1 MKFIPVTRS
10 FFLWQEISS
19 CDKKFL
25 TMAWNFF
32 PCQDISSCN
41 RTFLPLTRNFILWQ
55 EISSCDKK
63 FLTFFLWQEISSN
76 AKEFLSVTG
85 HLCLWQEIPFCP
97 WYKSFLSVTR
107 NFFLWQET
115 ISCMLCVIDRRN
127 PSFDR
132 KCGNTLKSNS
142 HQNSVNCCQNLLPL
156 TRNFF
161 LWQIFFSYDKKCV
174 PLKRDFFFKPPG

>member
-1 MKFIPVTRS
+1 MPKKFFLWKNISDSNKKFVPVTR
-10 FFLWQEISS
+10 FF
-19 CDKKFL
+19 FV
-25 TMAWNFF
+25 
-32 PCQDISSCN
+32 
-41 RTFLPLTRNFILWQ
+41 WQ

-132 KCGNTLKSNS
+132 KCGNTLKSNLR
-142 HQNSVNCCQNLLPL
+142 QNSGNYYKNFMSAWRFRGSLAPWLPA
-156 TRNFF
+156 N
-161 LWQIFFSYDKKCV
+161 I
-174 PLKRDFFFKPPG
+174 PPCFHTKTTSAKL